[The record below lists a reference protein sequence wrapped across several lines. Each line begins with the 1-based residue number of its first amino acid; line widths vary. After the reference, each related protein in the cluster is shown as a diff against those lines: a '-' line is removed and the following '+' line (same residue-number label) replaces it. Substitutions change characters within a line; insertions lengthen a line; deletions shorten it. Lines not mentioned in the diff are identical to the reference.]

1 MPQPCHQT
9 SWQWWQR
16 HAYCGQKCRRSRLEP
31 IPKNEI
37 QSEASRVGV
46 PVWDSVPSK
55 ANATTGWCL
64 CLPCPVQIAL
74 VLKFCPGL
82 IEKHGGNAA
91 TPQTPRECCWK
102 PQGIGRL
109 QPCGSTQVPAVEG
122 FPVSGK
128 GTPPGGHSVLGHV
141 VPRDFFRETQVGRRL
156 CVEANPT
163 QNTYKTSTERTSNAN
178 AAGNKGKTAGAAK
191 NTPNHTPLDSY
202 KPAGSPCA
210 RFDELGQRFPP
221 SPAHIT
227 SFVVA

>member
-9 SWQWWQR
+9 SWQWWQTY
-16 HAYCGQKCRRSRLEP
+16 AYCGQKCRHSRLEP

-102 PQGIGRL
+102 PQGIGSL

-141 VPRDFFRETQVGRRL
+141 VPRDFFRETQVGRHAYSSL
-156 CVEANPT
+156 YYHDEPHSKHL
-163 QNTYKTSTERTSNAN
+163 QNKHRTHVKRKRCRKQGQNCWRC
-178 AAGNKGKTAGAAK
+178 KKY
-191 NTPNHTPLDSY
+191 PQSY
-202 KPAGSPCA
+202 T
-210 RFDELGQRFPP
+210 LG
-221 SPAHIT
+221 
-227 SFVVA
+227 FV